1 MHRKKIHIV
10 TDGSKEIGFGH
21 IARCIS
27 FYDKFSELGYKVEL
41 LIDGEGISRNL
52 LENRKYRL
60 IEWHREITL
69 LDFCKES
76 VLFLDSLIATQKQTD
91 YMQQLAYCFIV
102 IDDFRRRSYK
112 RAFIID
118 WTPNVEHTG
127 KHSHNR
133 HNNNCLLLG
142 LEYSVL
148 RQPFTEPSFYSI
160 REMSALTV
168 IMGGTDVHGLTY
180 PLVKQISISF
190 PEIRIYAVL
199 GPGTPDLPECPK
211 GVKVYR
217 ELDAGQLKEV
227 FLQSDLVVSAGGQ
240 TLFELAALRVPTIAI
255 NVADNQE
262 EDLTGLMTLGFLDKI
277 FCWNASSL
285 SEEIMEKI
293 RFLRSADSRKKY
305 LSDFRFPG
313 IGKGL
318 DKIMERIQHYCHE
331 SI

>member
-168 IMGGTDVHGLTY
+168 IMGGTDVHG
-180 PLVKQISISF
+180 
-190 PEIRIYAVL
+190 
-199 GPGTPDLPECPK
+199 
-211 GVKVYR
+211 
-217 ELDAGQLKEV
+217 
-227 FLQSDLVVSAGGQ
+227 
-240 TLFELAALRVPTIAI
+240 
-255 NVADNQE
+255 
-262 EDLTGLMTLGFLDKI
+262 
-277 FCWNASSL
+277 
-285 SEEIMEKI
+285 
-293 RFLRSADSRKKY
+293 
-305 LSDFRFPG
+305 
-313 IGKGL
+313 
-318 DKIMERIQHYCHE
+318 
-331 SI
+331 

>member
-1 MHRKKIHIV
+1 M
-10 TDGSKEIGFGH
+10 
-21 IARCIS
+21 
-27 FYDKFSELGYKVEL
+27 
-41 LIDGEGISRNL
+41 
-52 LENRKYRL
+52 
-60 IEWHREITL
+60 
-69 LDFCKES
+69 
-76 VLFLDSLIATQKQTD
+76 
-91 YMQQLAYCFIV
+91 
-102 IDDFRRRSYK
+102 
-112 RAFIID
+112 
-118 WTPNVEHTG
+118 
-127 KHSHNR
+127 
-133 HNNNCLLLG
+133 
-142 LEYSVL
+142 
-148 RQPFTEPSFYSI
+148 
-160 REMSALTV
+160 TV

-255 NVADNQE
+255 KVADNQE